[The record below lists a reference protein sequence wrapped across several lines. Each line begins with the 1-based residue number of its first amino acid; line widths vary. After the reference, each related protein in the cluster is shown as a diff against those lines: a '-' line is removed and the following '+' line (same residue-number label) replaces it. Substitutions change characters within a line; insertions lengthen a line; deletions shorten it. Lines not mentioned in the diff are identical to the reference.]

1 MRGAAAASGG
11 LHARLG
17 GRPGVARV
25 AQVLRVAGGHGSAW
39 DVALLLE
46 EGRGRPDDRLEHNQI
61 CARISLSAGMRRTAE
76 LAVQKSEEGMA
87 DGSGALCRPSAR

>member
-1 MRGAAAASGG
+1 MLAMSAIMTKDRKTVPVETSEKKSQGESQEKPSRGV
-11 LHARLG
+11 HARLG

-46 EGRGRPDDRLEHNQI
+46 EGRGRPDDRLKHN
-61 CARISLSAGMRRTAE
+61 
-76 LAVQKSEEGMA
+76 
-87 DGSGALCRPSAR
+87 